1 MSFPAGKPL
10 LLMNI
15 RRFLQFIAIA
25 LLACTFTPVRAADE
39 KEAII
44 QATMRYVFQNAG
56 VNDPSVTVEE
66 VAKGFARV
74 KVKSISGATDPATA
88 FLKGSGESWTVL
100 FLGTGITAADLARL
114 GVPPAMAK

>member
-1 MSFPAGKPL
+1 MTTLRL
-10 LLMNI
+10 L
-15 RRFLQFIAIA
+15 RFIAPA
-25 LLACTFTPVRAADE
+25 LLACAITPVRAADE
-39 KEAII
+39 REAIV
-44 QATMRYVFQNAG
+44 QATMRYVSQNAA

-66 VAKGFARV
+66 VALGFARV